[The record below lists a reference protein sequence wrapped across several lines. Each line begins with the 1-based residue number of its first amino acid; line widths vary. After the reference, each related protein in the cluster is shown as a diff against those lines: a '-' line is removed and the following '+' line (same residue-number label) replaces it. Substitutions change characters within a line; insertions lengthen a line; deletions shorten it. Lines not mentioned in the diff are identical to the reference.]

1 MGVGGQLV
9 SWRRGGEMVLNVSCL
24 WTESAIWMGILRPG
38 SLGHRFGAWLE
49 GLCYRQAALVTGQTQ
64 AIVADI
70 AARFPRGRNYQFSNG
85 VNMRAVHPQ
94 RRTVADLGAPVATG
108 GNPRVGRLSA

>member
-24 WTESAIWMGILRPG
+24 WTESAIWLGILRPG

-49 GLCYRQAALVTGQTQ
+49 GLCYRQAAPVTGQTH
-64 AIVADI
+64 ALVAGI
-70 AARFPRGRNYQFSNG
+70 AARVSRGRAHHLSH
-85 VNMRAVHPQ
+85 RANTRALPPP
-94 RRTVADLGAPVATG
+94 RPTAAARGALGADAADARAG
-108 GNPRVGRLSA
+108 